1 MGGSLWKSG
10 TLFTPS
16 AARTSSLFWTD
27 LAFSITVIESFL
39 SQVKRGTMH
48 TRRAREYGVT
58 HSLTP
63 LSSPPRVRSL
73 NPTLFLFCERRYR
86 LI

>member
-27 LAFSITVIESFL
+27 LAFFITVIDSFL
-39 SQVKRGTMH
+39 S
-48 TRRAREYGVT
+48 
-58 HSLTP
+58 
-63 LSSPPRVRSL
+63 
-73 NPTLFLFCERRYR
+73 
-86 LI
+86 

>member
-27 LAFSITVIESFL
+27 LAFFITVIDSFL
-39 SQVKRGTMH
+39 SKVKRGTMH
-48 TRRAREYGVT
+48 TR
-58 HSLTP
+58 
-63 LSSPPRVRSL
+63 
-73 NPTLFLFCERRYR
+73 
-86 LI
+86 